1 MNNTL
6 GTSILRSSINAAK
19 DTLNKGF
26 ESSKD
31 TLNKGLK
38 SNTLMGSFILFL
50 VIGYIIYYGWFFTK
64 ILDIDQQLTTSY
76 LSESS
81 CERSP
86 LEIETVRYTMKEYMN
101 QFPSIKT
108 HHILHA
114 FILTFAFITIVI
126 LKIKTNDTSGI
137 PFLATLILCTLFSWI
152 VYPVN
157 DLSINDV
164 LIGYRTEY
172 NKIKEFLQS
181 YFQLKNITSVAQF
194 PEPFLKRLV
203 QRYRTYHEATNYLRI
218 PIYSEYEI
226 RNELT
231 QRMEETIT
239 NPDKSEVRRIN
250 VDELMRF
257 IKFNYDVQGTTSVHD
272 IELLTGMKD
281 TDSETIGTTT
291 LNYSI
296 LYSLRGNT
304 YNVKPSMDKQLTN
317 IKIVLW
323 IIMILITYPFFHM
336 FYQDIDTRPYLV
348 YGTVGMVFLTI
359 IVMIFVRFSL

>member
-1 MNNTL
+1 MLVGIILISVLILTYILTL
-6 GTSILRSSINAAK
+6 TKDEYKIYIIL
-19 DTLNKGF
+19 L
-26 ESSKD
+26 
-31 TLNKGLK
+31 
-38 SNTLMGSFILFL
+38 L
-50 VIGYIIYYGWFFTK
+50 VVGYIVYYGWFFTK
-64 ILDIDQQLTTSY
+64 ILNIDQHLTTAY

-86 LEIETVRYTMKEYMN
+86 LEIETTRYTMKEYMD

-108 HHILHA
+108 HHMIHGIILGVSFSCIISL
-114 FILTFAFITIVI
+114 FIDS
-126 LKIKTNDTSGI
+126 KNTSGI

-157 DLSINDV
+157 DLSTNEV

-172 NKIKEFLQS
+172 NKIKDFLES

-218 PIYSEYEI
+218 PIYSDYEI
-226 RNELT
+226 RNELR

-239 NPDKSEVRRIN
+239 NADNQEVRKIK

-291 LNYSI
+291 LNYST
-296 LYSLRGNT
+296 LYRLRGNDT
-304 YNVKPSMDKQLTN
+304 YNIKPSMDKQLTN

-336 FYQDIDTRPYLV
+336 FYQDIDIRPYLV
-348 YGTVGMVFLTI
+348 YATIGMVFLTI
-359 IVMIFVRFSL
+359 VIMMFLRFSL